1 MNIIETV
8 KDLLQ
13 RFPKISEVCN
23 DVHVD
28 FTEAETDSYGLSPTG
43 DTLLFEDVLGNQT
56 RQHTFTLY
64 AVYQSLNDYDRLAN
78 SGVLLEL
85 QMWLER
91 EGTGMSISAEVG
103 NETFTGTVKKI
114 VCSNGMVYAVPQEN
128 MTDGVMYQLQ
138 INAQYTI
145 ESEEF

>member
-1 MNIIETV
+1 M
-8 KDLLQ
+8 
-13 RFPKISEVCN
+13 
-23 DVHVD
+23 
-28 FTEAETDSYGLSPTG
+28 TDW
-43 DTLLFEDVLGNQT
+43 
-56 RQHTFTLY
+56 
-64 AVYQSLNDYDRLAN
+64 AN

>member
-13 RFPKISEVCN
+13 KFPKISEVCN

-78 SGVLLEL
+78 SGILLEL

-91 EGTGMSISAEVG
+91 KGRGLPIEMVIDFEK
-103 NETFTGTVKKI
+103 FTGTVKKI

>member
-13 RFPKISEVCN
+13 QFPKINEVCN
-23 DVHVD
+23 AIHVD
-28 FTEAETDSYGLSPTG
+28 FSGAVATDYGLSPTG

-64 AVYQSLNDYDRLAN
+64 AMYQSVNDYDRLQN
-78 SGVLLEL
+78 SGILLEL
-85 QMWLER
+85 QMWLEQK
-91 EGTGMSISAEVG
+91 GKDIPL
-103 NETFTGTVKKI
+103 ETTVDFEKSTGTLQKI
-114 VCSNGMVYAVPQEN
+114 TCSNGMLYEVPQEN

-145 ESEEF
+145 EI

>member
-28 FTEAETDSYGLSPTG
+28 FTEAEADSYGLSPTG

-64 AVYQSLNDYDRLAN
+64 AVYQSVNDYDRLAN
-78 SGVLLEL
+78 SGILLEL

-91 EGTGMSISAEVG
+91 KGRGLPIEMVIDFEK
-103 NETFTGTVKKI
+103 FKGTVQKI

>member
-8 KDLLQ
+8 RNILES
-13 RFPKISEVCN
+13 FPKISEVCN
-23 DVHVD
+23 EIHID
-28 FTEAETDSYGLSPTG
+28 FADPEPTSYGLTSTG
-43 DTLLFEDVLGNQT
+43 DSLIKEDILGNQT

-64 AVYQSLNDYDRLAN
+64 AVYQSVNDYDRLAN
-78 SGVLLEL
+78 SGILLEL

-91 EGTGMSISAEVG
+91 EGKGLSVSAEVR

>member
-13 RFPKISEVCN
+13 RFPKISDVCN

-28 FTEAETDSYGLSPTG
+28 FTETEADSYGLSPTG

-64 AVYQSLNDYDRLAN
+64 AVYQSLNDYDRLGKQRCSVGAAN
-78 SGVLLEL
+78 V
-85 QMWLER
+85 
-91 EGTGMSISAEVG
+91 A
-103 NETFTGTVKKI
+103 
-114 VCSNGMVYAVPQEN
+114 
-128 MTDGVMYQLQ
+128 
-138 INAQYTI
+138 
-145 ESEEF
+145 

>member
-13 RFPKISEVCN
+13 QFPKINEVCHA
-23 DVHVD
+23 VHVD
-28 FTEAETDSYGLSPTG
+28 FSGAVATDYGLSPTG

-64 AVYQSLNDYDRLAN
+64 AMYQSVNDYDRLAN
-78 SGVLLEL
+78 SGTLLEL
-85 QMWLER
+85 QIWLEHN
-91 EGTGMSISAEVG
+91 GKGQSVTATLGD
-103 NETFTGTVKKI
+103 ETFTGEIQKI
-114 VCSNGMVYAVPQEN
+114 TCANGMLYEVPQEN

-145 ESEEF
+145 EI

>member
-28 FTEAETDSYGLSPTG
+28 FTED
-43 DTLLFEDVLGNQT
+43 
-56 RQHTFTLY
+56 
-64 AVYQSLNDYDRLAN
+64 DRLAN
-78 SGVLLEL
+78 SGILLEL

-91 EGTGMSISAEVG
+91 EGTGLSVSAEVG